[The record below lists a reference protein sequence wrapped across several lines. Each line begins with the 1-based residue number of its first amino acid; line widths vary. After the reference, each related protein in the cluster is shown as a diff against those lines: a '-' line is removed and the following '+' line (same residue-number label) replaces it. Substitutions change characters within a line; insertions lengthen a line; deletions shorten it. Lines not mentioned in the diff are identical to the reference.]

1 MVDGFHDECGV
12 FGVFGDPDAARL
24 SWLGLHALQHRGQ
37 EGAGITVVQGESLR
51 AHRGHGRVDEVFGA
65 AELSELEG
73 AAAIGHVR
81 YGTAGGREL
90 ANVQPLVVRTHQG
103 TIAIA
108 HNGNLTNAAALRD
121 RLERSGSLFSG
132 TSDTEVVL
140 HLIAG
145 SHQETFVNR
154 LVDALYRVEGAY
166 SLVLLTAEQLV
177 AVRDPW
183 GFRPLVLGRRGDAH
197 VVASETCALELV
209 GAEFIREVEPGEILI
224 IDHGGVQSIRPFPAR
239 SRKACVFELIYFSR
253 PDSTVFGMPVYE
265 TRKTLGRLLAR
276 DRPAAADVVIAVP
289 DSGVPGAIG
298 YAEASGLPFEVG
310 LLRSHY
316 VGRTFIEPTQAVR
329 DLSVKRKLAPV
340 RSVLEGRRVVVVDD
354 SLVRG
359 TTARKIV
366 RMLRNSGVAE
376 VHLRITAPPTTG
388 PCFYGV
394 DTPEQEELI
403 AHRMSV
409 EEIRVYLGAD
419 SLGYLP
425 VESLWEAEGEGRS
438 TFCEACFTGEYPVQ
452 PRGREG
458 DSQVPLF
465 GEHTGS

>member
-1 MVDGFHDECGV
+1 MFDRFHDECGV
-12 FGVFGDPDAARL
+12 FGVLGEPEAARL

-37 EGAGITVVQGESLR
+37 EGAGIAVVQDGSLR
-51 AHRGHGRVDEVFGA
+51 AHRGHGRVDEVFDSPELARLAGSA
-65 AELSELEG
+65 AV
-73 AAAIGHVR
+73 GHVR

-90 ANVQPLVVRTHQG
+90 ANVQPLVVRAHQG
-103 TIAIA
+103 PIAIA
-108 HNGNLTNAAALRD
+108 HNGNLTNAGPLREQ
-121 RLERSGSLFSG
+121 LERAGSLFAG
-132 TSDTEVVL
+132 TSDTEVIL
-140 HLIAG
+140 HLIA
-145 SHQETFVNR
+145 SSRQETFVNR
-154 LVDALYRVEGAY
+154 LVDALYQVEGAY
-166 SLVLLTAEQLV
+166 SLVVLTADQLI

-209 GAEFIREVEPGEILI
+209 DARYVREVAPGEMLI
-224 IDHGGVQSIRPFPAR
+224 IDASGVQAIRPFPAR
-239 SRKACVFELIYFSR
+239 PRRACIFEQIYFAR

-276 DRPAAADVVIAVP
+276 DQPARADVVIAVP

-298 YAEASGLPFEVG
+298 FAEASGLPFEVG

-316 VGRTFIEPTQAVR
+316 VGRTFIEPTQSVR
-329 DLSVKRKLAPV
+329 DLGVKRKLGPV

-366 RMLRNSGVAE
+366 RMLRNCGASE

-409 EEIRVYLGAD
+409 AEIQAYLGAD
-419 SLGYLP
+419 SLGYL
-425 VESLWEAEGEGRS
+425 SLEALREAEGDGRGG
-438 TFCEACFTGEYPVQ
+438 FCEACFSGDYPVQ
-452 PRGREG
+452 PQGGRG
-458 DSQVPLF
+458 DAQVQLF
-465 GEHTGS
+465 SESVRS

>member
-1 MVDGFHDECGV
+1 VFDRFQDECGV

-37 EGAGITVVQGESLR
+37 EGAGIAVVQGETLR
-51 AHRGHGRVDEVFGA
+51 AHRGHGRVDEVFGP
-65 AELSELEG
+65 AELSELGG

-81 YGTAGGREL
+81 YGTSGGREL
-90 ANVQPLVVRTHQG
+90 ANVQPLVVRAHQG
-103 TIAIA
+103 TIAVA
-108 HNGNLTNAAALRD
+108 HNGNLTNAAALRE
-121 RLERSGSLFSG
+121 RLERAGSLFASS
-132 TSDTEVVL
+132 SDTEVVL

-145 SHQETFVNR
+145 SRQETFVNR

-166 SLVLLTAEQLV
+166 CLVLLTADQLV

-183 GFRPLVLGRRGDAH
+183 GFRPLVLGRKGGAH
-197 VVASETCALELV
+197 VVASETCALEFV
-209 GAEFIREVEPGEILI
+209 DAEFVREVEPGEMLI
-224 IDHGGVQSIRPFPAR
+224 IDQSGVQSIRPFPAR
-239 SRKACVFELIYFSR
+239 PRKACVFEQIYFSR

-276 DRPAAADVVIAVP
+276 DRPAQADVVIAVP

-340 RSVLEGRRVVVVDD
+340 RSVLEGKRVVVVDD

-409 EEIRVYLGAD
+409 AEIRSYLGAD

-425 VESLWEAEGEGRS
+425 IDSLREAEGAGRGG
-438 TFCEACFTGEYPVQ
+438 FCEACFTGEYPVLPQ
-452 PRGREG
+452 GREG
-458 DSQVPLF
+458 DAQVPLF